1 MRKTMAH
8 NTSVMKM
15 ETTSILSATALL
27 IGGTSLKS
35 RSETK

>member
-1 MRKTMAH
+1 MKKKMAH
-8 NTSVMKM
+8 DASVMKM

-35 RSETK
+35 RSESE